1 MKWVYLILAGIS
13 EVTWATAMKYAD
25 GFTKLVPSIITVV
38 GYVVSAVFLSF
49 ALKKLPLGTAYAMW
63 TGFGIIGT
71 SLLGVWL
78 FHESLNPAHL
88 VCIVMIAAGIVGL
101 KVL

>member
-1 MKWVYLILAGIS
+1 
-13 EVTWATAMKYAD
+13 
-25 GFTKLVPSIITVV
+25 
-38 GYVVSAVFLSF
+38 
-49 ALKKLPLGTAYAMW
+49 MW

>member
-1 MKWVYLILAGIS
+1 
-13 EVTWATAMKYAD
+13 
-25 GFTKLVPSIITVV
+25 
-38 GYVVSAVFLSF
+38 
-49 ALKKLPLGTAYAMW
+49 MW

-88 VCIVMIAAGIVGL
+88 VYIVMIAAGIAGL